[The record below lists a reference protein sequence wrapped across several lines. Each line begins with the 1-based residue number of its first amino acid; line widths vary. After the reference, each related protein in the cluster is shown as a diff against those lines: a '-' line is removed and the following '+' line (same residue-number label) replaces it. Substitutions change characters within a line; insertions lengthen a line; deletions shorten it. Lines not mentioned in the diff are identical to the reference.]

1 MSVGKSFRAALPS
14 LRGDQMETLRRWSLA
29 NCASTVL
36 LHDSGGVVTWLA
48 TRERSRTAAAHMRS
62 ARATLKKLLIDTRRL
77 RGRWLV
83 LASDDAVRAEAE
95 AHCAGP
101 AVRDGAARTVKDDAR
116 EVRLFNDD
124 ARDAQSFS
132 DGAPLPESEE
142 RGDGSREVRLSSA
155 QQGGGRNR
163 HSQTVVVVKQE

>member
-36 LHDSGGVVTWLA
+36 LHDSGGVTWLA

-83 LASDDAVRAEAE
+83 LASDDVVRAEA
-95 AHCAGP
+95 AARCADPTRGNT
-101 AVRDGAARTVKDDAR
+101 VNDDTRDGRF
-116 EVRLFNDD
+116 FNED
-124 ARDAQSFS
+124 ARDVQLFS
-132 DGAPLPESEE
+132 NSAPRGVPTESTQHE
-142 RGDGSREVRLSSA
+142 DGSREVRLSCT
-155 QQGGGRNR
+155 QQGGRRSR
-163 HSQTVVVVKQE
+163 HSTPHLDVVKEE

>member
-1 MSVGKSFRAALPS
+1 MGKSFRAALPS

-36 LHDSGGVVTWLA
+36 LHDSGGVTWLA

-83 LASDDAVRAEAE
+83 LASDDVVRAEA
-95 AHCAGP
+95 AARCADPTRGNT
-101 AVRDGAARTVKDDAR
+101 VNDDTRDGRF
-116 EVRLFNDD
+116 FNED
-124 ARDAQSFS
+124 ARDVQLFS
-132 DGAPLPESEE
+132 NSAPRGVPTESTQHE
-142 RGDGSREVRLSSA
+142 DGSRDVRLA
-155 QQGGGRNR
+155 CTQQGGRRSR
-163 HSQTVVVVKQE
+163 HSPTVVVVKEE

>member
-1 MSVGKSFRAALPS
+1 MGKSFRAALPS

-36 LHDSGGVVTWLA
+36 VHDSGGVVTWLA

-83 LASDDAVRAEAE
+83 LASDDVVRAEA
-95 AHCAGP
+95 AARCADPTRGNT
-101 AVRDGAARTVKDDAR
+101 VNDDTRDGRF
-116 EVRLFNDD
+116 FNED
-124 ARDAQSFS
+124 ARDVQLFS
-132 DGAPLPESEE
+132 NSAPRGVPTESTQHE
-142 RGDGSREVRLSSA
+142 DGSREVRLSCT
-155 QQGGGRNR
+155 QQGGRRSR
-163 HSQTVVVVKQE
+163 HSTPHLDVVKEE

>member
-36 LHDSGGVVTWLA
+36 LHDSGGVTWLA

-62 ARATLKKLLIDTRRL
+62 ARATLKRLLIDTRRL

-83 LASDDAVRAEAE
+83 LASDDVVRAEA
-95 AHCAGP
+95 AARCAGP
-101 AVRDGAARTVKDDAR
+101 PRGNTVKDDTR
-116 EVRLFNDD
+116 DGRFFNED
-124 ARDAQSFS
+124 ARDVQLFS
-132 DGAPLPESEE
+132 NSAPCGVPTESKEHE
-142 RGDGSREVRLSSA
+142 DGSREVRLSCT
-155 QQGGGRNR
+155 QQGGRRSR
-163 HSQTVVVVKQE
+163 HSTPHLDVVKEE

>member
-36 LHDSGGVVTWLA
+36 LHDSGGGVTWLA

-83 LASDDAVRAEAE
+83 LASDDVVRAEA
-95 AHCAGP
+95 AARCAGP
-101 AVRDGAARTVKDDAR
+101 PRGNTVKDDTR
-116 EVRLFNDD
+116 DGRFFNED
-124 ARDAQSFS
+124 ARDVQLFSNSAPRGVPTESAQR
-132 DGAPLPESEE
+132 E
-142 RGDGSREVRLSSA
+142 DGSREVRLSCT
-155 QQGGGRNR
+155 QQGGRRSR
-163 HSQTVVVVKQE
+163 HSPTVVVVKEE

>member
-36 LHDSGGVVTWLA
+36 LHDSGGVTWLA

-62 ARATLKKLLIDTRRL
+62 ARATLKKLLIDTRSL

-83 LASDDAVRAEAE
+83 LASDDVVRAEA
-95 AHCAGP
+95 AARCAGP
-101 AVRDGAARTVKDDAR
+101 PRGNTVNDDTRDGRF
-116 EVRLFNDD
+116 FNED
-124 ARDAQSFS
+124 ARDVQLFS
-132 DGAPLPESEE
+132 NSAPRGVPTESKEHE
-142 RGDGSREVRLSSA
+142 DGSREVRLSCT
-155 QQGGGRNR
+155 QQGGRRSR
-163 HSQTVVVVKQE
+163 HSTPHLDVVKEE

>member
-36 LHDSGGVVTWLA
+36 LHDSGGGVTWLA

-83 LASDDAVRAEAE
+83 LASDDVVRAEA
-95 AHCAGP
+95 AARCAGP
-101 AVRDGAARTVKDDAR
+101 TKEDAV
-116 EVRLFNDD
+116 NDD
-124 ARDAQSFS
+124 ARGVRFFN
-132 DGAPLPESEE
+132 DGARDVQLFSAGAPRGVPTESKEHE
-142 RGDGSREVRLSSA
+142 DGSREVRVSCA
-155 QQGGGRNR
+155 QQGGRRSR
-163 HSQTVVVVKQE
+163 HSTPHLDVVKEE

>member
-29 NCASTVL
+29 HCAATVL
-36 LHDSGGVVTWLA
+36 LHDSGGVTWLA

-83 LASDDAVRAEAE
+83 LASDDVVRAEA
-95 AHCAGP
+95 AARCADP
-101 AVRDGAARTVKDDAR
+101 TSTRDGRF
-116 EVRLFNDD
+116 FNED
-124 ARDAQSFS
+124 ARDVQLFS
-132 DGAPLPESEE
+132 NSAPRGVPTESTQHE
-142 RGDGSREVRLSSA
+142 DGSREVRLSCT
-155 QQGGGRNR
+155 QQGGRRSR
-163 HSQTVVVVKQE
+163 HSPTVVVVKEE